1 MKKMGRQ
8 MRMEKTRTTTEN
20 RGMARREK
28 AKRFM
33 MIPPKSI
40 PSAAAGR
47 LMAPAEERR
56 HQAGVLPARHLAA
69 GWRSGTSWWLG
80 ESTDCY
86 SRQTKTQTADSYEKS
101 QPRELHLEMY

>member
-1 MKKMGRQ
+1 MCPVEQPMKKMGRQ
-8 MRMEKTRTTTEN
+8 MRMEKTSTTTAK

-47 LMAPAEERR
+47 FTAPVEERR
-56 HQAGVLPARHLAA
+56 CQLGVLPAKHLTAGR
-69 GWRSGTSWWLG
+69 GWRWWLCG
-80 ESTDCY
+80 PCGG
-86 SRQTKTQTADSYEKS
+86 
-101 QPRELHLEMY
+101 